1 MEKQFLVDTGSAID
15 ALNIDTYNAMEFPPK
30 LETSFYPQVFTVD
43 NSTTET
49 FGQFDAY
56 IMVTDGE
63 VTAALELPLHVMNCG
78 DSQGI
83 LGRPFMTKYNMQL
96 DIKHSL
102 VTLTIGEVK
111 VTMSI
116 NELDSDTR

>member
-1 MEKQFLVDTGSAID
+1 MLCGQAITFLVDTGSAID
-15 ALNIDTYNAMEFPPK
+15 ALHIDTYNALEFPPK

-78 DSQGI
+78 NSQGI
-83 LGRPFMTKYNMQL
+83 HDQIQHAVGYQ
-96 DIKHSL
+96 
-102 VTLTIGEVK
+102 TLIGH
-111 VTMSI
+111 TH
-116 NELDSDTR
+116 DR